1 MMNKI
6 EFLEELKKLTDT
18 AEYLKVSREINEL
31 RSKFEDFLIE
41 EERLR
46 QVALLEAS
54 EEVTDNKELDPIR
67 EEFNEIYRIFQMK
80 RKDAVDLKKEVQENN
95 LKAKKAII
103 TKLKDIIQNEENI
116 GAAFGSFKEIHDAW
130 KETGDIPRDSRDDIQ
145 TEYSKLL
152 ESFFYNMKIYRELKE
167 HDLHRNEQ
175 LKLEIIT
182 KIQGLKELSSI
193 KETESQLKTLQ
204 NEWDEI
210 GPVAEGEWEKMKT
223 AYWDNVKSV
232 YGKINEFYDQRR
244 QKLSANIVLKK
255 VLIEKVKVSVEGVEE
270 INSAKEWETKTAEL
284 IAIQDEWKHIGFG
297 PKKENEEVWK
307 EFRAICDTFF
317 DAKKGHFD
325 SLREESKHLVD
336 AKQKLIEKAKQI
348 NQFEDW
354 KTTSDQLI
362 KLQNEWKKI
371 GHTGQK
377 SEQKLWRDFRGACD
391 VFFNARKK
399 HFEEKDKENE
409 TNLLAKQA
417 IISNLE
423 SYVIGEDKKQGIND
437 LKAFAADFN
446 KIGHVPMKQKDEIY
460 TSFKNAMDGHY
471 QGLKLEGLEKEKVMF
486 QAKMDTFQA
495 SPNSGRLMDKE
506 KSDLQ
511 RIIQN
516 IQAEITQYENN
527 LGFFGRSKGAE
538 EMKKDVEKKIEL
550 NKLKIEELKR
560 KLKLIP
566 NE

>member
-1 MMNKI
+1 MNKI

-18 AEYLKVSREINEL
+18 TEYLKASRSVSEL
-31 RSKFEDFLIE
+31 RGKFEDFLIE

-46 QVALLEAS
+46 QVALLEAG
-54 EEVTDNKELDPIR
+54 EEVTDNKEVDPVR
-67 EEFNEIYRIFQMK
+67 EEFNEIYRVFQMK
-80 RKDAVDLKKEVQENN
+80 RKDASDLKKEVQENN
-95 LKAKKAII
+95 LKTKKAII
-103 TKLKDIIQNEENI
+103 AKLKDIIQNEENI

-130 KETGDIPRDSRDDIQ
+130 KEAGDIPREKRDDIQ
-145 TEYSKLL
+145 AEYSKLL

-175 LKLEIIT
+175 LKLELIT
-182 KIQGLKELSSI
+182 KIQELQKLSSI
-193 KETESQLKTLQ
+193 KETESQLKTIQ

-210 GPVAEGEWEKMKT
+210 GPVAEGEWDKIKT
-223 AYWDNVKSV
+223 AYWDNVKAV
-232 YGKINEFYDQRR
+232 YGKINAFYDERR
-244 QKLSANIVLKK
+244 QKLTANIDLKK
-255 VLIEKVKVSVEGVEE
+255 ALIEKVRASVEGVEE
-270 INSAKEWETKTAEL
+270 INSAKDWETKTTEI
-284 IAIQDEWKHIGFG
+284 IAIQNEWKHIGFG

-317 DAKKGHFD
+317 DAKKGHYETI
-325 SLREESKHLVD
+325 REESKHLVE
-336 AKQKLIEKAKQI
+336 AKQKLIDKAKEI
-348 NQFEDW
+348 NHSEDW
-354 KTTSDQLI
+354 KTTADQLI
-362 KLQNEWKKI
+362 RLQNDWKKI

-377 SEQKLWRDFRGACD
+377 SEQKLWRDFRGASD

-399 HFEEKDKENE
+399 HFEEKDKQNE
-409 TNLLAKQA
+409 TNLVAKQA
-417 IISNLE
+417 VITNILAYE
-423 SYVIGEDKKQGIND
+423 IGEDKKQGIAD

-460 TSFKNAMDGHY
+460 NSFKTAMDNHY
-471 QGLKLEGLEKEKVMF
+471 QKLKLEGLEKEKVMF
-486 QAKMDTFQA
+486 QAKMDTFKA

-516 IQAEITQYENN
+516 IKAENIQYENN

-550 NKLKIEELKR
+550 NKRKIEELIR

>member
-1 MMNKI
+1 MNKI

-18 AEYLKVSREINEL
+18 TEYLKVSREVGEL
-31 RSKFEDFLIE
+31 KTKFEDFLIE

-46 QVALLEAS
+46 QVALLEAG

-67 EEFNEIYRIFQMK
+67 EEFHEIYRVFQMK
-80 RKDAVDLKKEVQENN
+80 RKDAIDLKKELQETN
-95 LKAKKAII
+95 LKTKKALIA
-103 TKLKDIIQNEENI
+103 KLKDIIQNEENI
-116 GAAFGSFKEIHDAW
+116 GAAFGNFKEIHDAW
-130 KETGDIPRDSRDDIQ
+130 KDTGDIPREKRDDIQ
-145 TEYSKLL
+145 AEYSKLL

-182 KIQGLKELSSI
+182 KIQELKNLSSI

-204 NEWDEI
+204 NEWDEV
-210 GPVAEGEWEKMKT
+210 GPVAEGEWEKIKS
-223 AYWDNVKSV
+223 AYWENVKEI
-232 YGKINEFYDQRR
+232 YTKINAFYDERR
-244 QKLSANIVLKK
+244 QKLSSNIDTKKALILK
-255 VLIEKVKVSVEGVEE
+255 VTETITGLEE
-270 INSAKEWETKTAEL
+270 LTTIKDWEAKTTEV
-284 IAIQDEWKHIGFG
+284 IAIQDEWKLVGFG

-317 DAKKGHFD
+317 DAKKVFFD
-325 SLREESKHLVD
+325 SLREESKHFVE
-336 AKQKLIEKAKQI
+336 AKHKLIEKAKSI
-348 NQFEDW
+348 NKSEDW
-354 KTTSDQLI
+354 KTTADQLI
-362 KLQNEWKKI
+362 RLQNDWKKI

-377 SEQKLWRDFRGACD
+377 SEQKLWREFRGACD

-399 HFEEKDKENE
+399 HFDEKDKENE
-409 TNLLAKQA
+409 TNLLAKQD
-417 IISNLE
+417 IIE
-423 SYVIGEDKKQGIND
+423 KIQAYEIGEDKKQGIAD

-446 KIGHVPMKQKDEIY
+446 KIGHVPMKQKDQIY
-460 TSFKNAMDGHY
+460 NAFKTAMDGHY
-471 QGLKLEGLEKEKVMF
+471 SKLKLEGIEKEKVMF
-486 QAKMDTFQA
+486 QAKMDTFKA
-495 SPNSGRLMDKE
+495 SPNAGRLMDKE

-516 IQAEITQYENN
+516 IKAENIQYENN

-538 EMKKDVEKKIEL
+538 EMKKEVEKKIEL
-550 NKLKIEELKR
+550 NNKKIEELKR